1 MQFIIAGVGGQGILF
16 ASRVLGHVAL
26 SKGLHVNGSE
36 VHGMS
41 QRGGSVIS
49 HFKIGSYASP
59 LVRANEADILLA
71 FEQGEGLR
79 NFHFLRKGGT
89 ALVNTDR
96 PGMFSDP
103 DLRAFLEAR
112 QICLHPVAGYDL
124 LREKMGGRFLFLN
137 ALILGALAATGASG
151 FEAAEIRDAVA
162 ELAPA
167 RFRED
172 NLKAFDLG
180 FEFLD
185 NRGEKP

>member
-1 MQFIIAGVGGQGILF
+1 MQFVIAGVGGQGILF

-59 LVRANEADILLA
+59 LVRAGEADILLA

-79 NFHFLRKGGT
+79 NFHFLKKGGI
-89 ALVNTDR
+89 ALVNADR
-96 PGMFSDP
+96 PGDFSDP

-112 QICLHPVAGYDL
+112 EIRLVPLAGYTL

-137 ALILGALAATGASG
+137 ALVLGALAASGAAG
-151 FEAAEIRDAVA
+151 FPADDLRDAVGN
-162 ELAPA
+162 LAPA
-167 RFRED
+167 RFRDD

-180 FEFLD
+180 SEALSK
-185 NRGEKP
+185 GA

>member
-16 ASRVLGHVAL
+16 ASRVLGHLAL

-59 LVRANEADILLA
+59 LVRAGEADILLA

-79 NFHFLRKGGT
+79 NFHFLKKGGI
-89 ALVNTDR
+89 ALVNADR
-96 PGMFSDP
+96 PEALADP
-103 DLRAFLEAR
+103 DLRAYLEAR
-112 QICLHPVAGYDL
+112 EIRLYPVAGYDL

-137 ALILGALAATGASG
+137 ALVLCALAASGAAG
-151 FEAAEIRDAVA
+151 FPAGDLRDAVGN
-162 ELAPA
+162 LAPA
-167 RFRED
+167 RFRDD

-180 FEFLD
+180 L
-185 NRGEKP
+185 GALSAKA

>member
-16 ASRVLGHVAL
+16 ASRVLGHIAL
-26 SKGLHVNGSE
+26 SKGLSVNGSE

-59 LVRANEADILLA
+59 LVRAGEADILLA

-79 NFHFLRKGGT
+79 NFHFLKKKGV
-89 ALVNTDR
+89 ALVNADR
-96 PGMFSDP
+96 PEAFSDP
-103 DLRAFLEAR
+103 DLAAFLAAR
-112 QICLHPVAGYDL
+112 EIRLLPVAGYDL

-137 ALILGALAATGASG
+137 ALVLGALAASGAGIFS
-151 FEAAEIRDAVA
+151 AAELREAVA

-172 NLKAFDLG
+172 NLKAFTLG
-180 FEFLD
+180 LEALP
-185 NRGEKP
+185 GGA

>member
-26 SKGLHVNGSE
+26 SRGLHVNGSE

-49 HFKIGSYASP
+49 HFKMGSYASP
-59 LVRANEADILLA
+59 LVRAGEADILLA

-79 NFHFLRKGGT
+79 NFHFLKKRGV
-89 ALVNTDR
+89 AVVNADR
-96 PGMFSDP
+96 PEAFSDP
-103 DLRAFLEAR
+103 DLAAFLEAR
-112 QICLHPVAGYDL
+112 EIRLFRVRGYDL

-137 ALILGALAATGASG
+137 ALVLGALAASGAGDFSPDELRG
-151 FEAAEIRDAVA
+151 AVA

-167 RFRED
+167 KFRED
-172 NLKAFDLG
+172 NLRAFDLG
-180 FEFLD
+180 FEALS
-185 NRGEKP
+185 RGE

>member
-36 VHGMS
+36 VDGMS

-59 LVRANEADILLA
+59 LVRAGEADILLA

-79 NFHFLRKGGT
+79 NVHFLKKGG
-89 ALVNTDR
+89 AAVVNTDR
-96 PGMFSDP
+96 PDVFADV
-103 DLRAFLEAR
+103 DLRALLEAR
-112 QICLHPVAGYDL
+112 QIRFYPVAGYDL
-124 LREKMGGRFLFLN
+124 LREKMEGRFLFLN
-137 ALILGALAATGASG
+137 ALILGALSATGASG
-151 FEAAEIRDAVA
+151 FEAADLKNAVGA
-162 ELAPA
+162 LAPA

-180 FEFLD
+180 SD
-185 NRGEKP
+185 SIPARR

>member
-26 SKGLHVNGSE
+26 AKGLHVNGSE

-59 LVRANEADILLA
+59 LVRVGEADVLMA

-79 NFHFLRKGGT
+79 NFHFLKKGGV
-89 ALVNTDR
+89 ALVNADR
-96 PGMFSDP
+96 PEVFADP
-103 DLRAFLEAR
+103 DLAAFLQAR
-112 QICLHPVAGYDL
+112 AVRLHPIAGYAL
-124 LREKMGGRFLFLN
+124 LREKMEGRFLFLN
-137 ALILGALAATGASG
+137 ALVLGALAAAGATG
-151 FEAAEIRDAVA
+151 FPAADLRDAV
-162 ELAPA
+162 EKLAPA
-167 RFRED
+167 RYRDD

-180 FEFLD
+180 L
-185 NRGEKP
+185 GALAAKA

>member
-1 MQFIIAGVGGQGILF
+1 MQFIIAGIGGQGILF

-59 LVRANEADILLA
+59 LVRPKEADILLA

-79 NFHFLRKGGT
+79 NFHFLKKGGT

-96 PGMFSDP
+96 PEAFSDP
-103 DLRAFLEAR
+103 DLAAFLQAR
-112 QICLHPVAGYDL
+112 EVRLFPVEGTRL

-137 ALILGALAATGASG
+137 ALILGALAASGASG
-151 FEAAEIRDAVA
+151 FEAADLKNAVA

-167 RFRED
+167 RFREE
-172 NLKAFDLG
+172 NLKAFELG
-180 FEFLD
+180 FEALPE
-185 NRGEKP
+185 RS

>member
-1 MQFIIAGVGGQGILF
+1 MQVIIGGLGGQGILF
-16 ASRVLGHVAL
+16 ASRVLGHIAL

-49 HFKIGSYASP
+49 HFKIGDYASP
-59 LVRANEADILLA
+59 LVRAGEADVLLA

-79 NFHFLRKGGT
+79 NFHFLKKGGV
-89 ALVNTDR
+89 ALVNADR
-96 PGMFSDP
+96 PEAFKDP

-112 QICLHPVAGYDL
+112 EIRLLPVAGYEL

-137 ALILGALAATGASG
+137 ALVLGALAASKAGG
-151 FEAAEIRDAVA
+151 FEAADLRAAVA
-162 ELAPA
+162 ELAPS

-180 FEFLD
+180 LEALPQ
-185 NRGEKP
+185 GA